1 VHLAGRLKW
10 LASAV
15 AAYAM
20 TIATFSAD
28 APQVSYTNPVS
39 APNHL
44 LNPTPVMGI
53 RGELKVLKL
62 PFLG

>member
-1 VHLAGRLKW
+1 
-10 LASAV
+10 
-15 AAYAM
+15 M